1 MKIVIH
7 NSSEFLAFAS
17 GLAQSNEWP
26 LTIDYKTGVSRSIS
40 QNALSHSVY
49 SEISRYL
56 ISKGRADCS
65 SAWIKKMLKN
75 KLLGWEVDSFTDI
88 VTGEK
93 TEREVLRHTS
103 QLTKGEMMDYL
114 TQIIEWAE
122 SIGCEIRIPVNS
134 EYMKLM
140 DSQNG

>member
-1 MKIVIH
+1 MKAVIH

-17 GLAQSNEWP
+17 GLAQSNQWP
-26 LTIDYKTGVSRSIS
+26 LTIDYKHGVSRSIS
-40 QNALSHSVY
+40 QNALSHSIY
-49 SEISRYL
+49 SEVSKYL
-56 ISKGRADCS
+56 ISKGRTDCS
-65 SAWIKKMLKN
+65 PDWIKKMLKN
-75 KLLGWEVDSFTDI
+75 KLLGWDVETFTDI
-88 VTGEK
+88 LTGAK
-93 TEREVLRHTS
+93 TQREVLRHTS

-140 DSQNG
+140 ESQNG